1 MIQVNSMQYALRTIP
16 FLLLASFAL
25 PSASAQPAK
34 APAQKSIL
42 EKIEW
47 TWAAQPDAPDA
58 ALPNVLLLGD
68 SITRGYYPEV
78 AKLLEGQANC
88 YLFATSAASGDP
100 RLIRQVDDY
109 FAMMPLKFA
118 VIHFNNGMHG
128 WKYTESAYG
137 SALPQLVEVLQA
149 KSDGAKLVWASTTP
163 VHTED
168 SSGATNPRIDQR
180 NAESLRTMQRFHI
193 LIDDQHAL
201 MAAHDDLHNGSVH
214 YTEAGSAVQAKQV
227 QQIIE
232 KLLPAAH

>member
-1 MIQVNSMQYALRTIP
+1 MQSRPRTIA
-16 FLLLASFAL
+16 LLLSVSLIL
-25 PSASAQPAK
+25 PAAIAQAPKTPA
-34 APAQKSIL
+34 PKSIL
-42 EKIEW
+42 ETIEW
-47 TWAAQPDAPDA
+47 TWAAKPDAPDP

-78 AKLLEGQANC
+78 TRLLAGRANC

-100 RLIRQVDDY
+100 RLIHQVDDY

-128 WKYTESAYG
+128 WKYTEAAYG
-137 SALPQLVEVLQA
+137 NSLPQLVEALRA
-149 KSDGAKLVWASTTP
+149 KSHGTKLVWATTTP
-163 VHTED
+163 VHAAD
-168 SSGATNPRIDQR
+168 SGGATNPRIDQR
-180 NAESLRTMQRFHI
+180 NAESLHTMQRFHI
-193 LIDDQHAL
+193 PIDDQHAL

-232 KLLPAAH
+232 KLLPPR

>member
-1 MIQVNSMQYALRTIP
+1 MQSRPRTIA
-16 FLLLASFAL
+16 LLLSVSLML
-25 PSASAQPAK
+25 PAAIAQAHKTPA
-34 APAQKSIL
+34 PTSIL
-42 EKIEW
+42 ETIEW
-47 TWAAQPDAPDA
+47 TWAAKPDAPDP

-78 AKLLEGQANC
+78 TRLLAGRANC

-100 RLIRQVDDY
+100 RLIHQVDDY

-128 WKYTESAYG
+128 WKYTDAAYG
-137 SALPQLVEVLQA
+137 NSLPQLVEALRA
-149 KSDGAKLVWASTTP
+149 KSHGAKLVWGTTTP
-163 VHTED
+163 VHAAD
-168 SSGATNPRIDQR
+168 SGGATNPRIDQR

-193 LIDDQHAL
+193 PIDDQHAL

-232 KLLPAAH
+232 KLLPPR

>member
-1 MIQVNSMQYALRTIP
+1 MIQVNLMQYALRTLA

-25 PSASAQPAK
+25 PSAFAQ
-34 APAQKSIL
+34 APKPTAHQSIL

-47 TWAAQPDAPDA
+47 TWAAKPDAPDP

-68 SITRGYYPEV
+68 SITRGYYLEV
-78 AKLLEGQANC
+78 TKLLAGRANC

-100 RLIRQVDDY
+100 RLIHQIDDY

-149 KSDGAKLVWASTTP
+149 RSHGARLVWATTTP
-163 VHTED
+163 VHED
-168 SSGATNPRIDQR
+168 DPSGATNPRIDQR
-180 NAESLRTMQRFHI
+180 NAESLHTMQRFHI
-193 LIDDQHAL
+193 PIDDQHAL
-201 MAAHDDLHNGSVH
+201 MAAHDNLHNGSVH

-232 KLLPAAH
+232 KLLPAH

>member
-1 MIQVNSMQYALRTIP
+1 MQGNLRTIV
-16 FLLLASFAL
+16 LLLGASLAL
-25 PSASAQPAK
+25 PPSIAQTSK

-42 EKIEW
+42 ETIEW
-47 TWAAQPDAPDA
+47 TWAAKPEDPNP

-68 SITRGYYPEV
+68 SITRAYYPEV
-78 AKLLEGQANC
+78 TKLLTGRANC

-100 RLIRQVDDY
+100 RLIQQVHDY

-128 WKYTESAYG
+128 WKYTEAAYG
-137 SALPQLVEVLQA
+137 GSLPQLVKALQA
-149 KSDGAKLVWASTTP
+149 KSHGAKLVWATTTP
-163 VHTED
+163 VHAAD
-168 SSGATNPRIDQR
+168 SGGATNPRIDQR

-193 LIDDQHAL
+193 PIDDQHAL

-232 KLLPAAH
+232 KLLATH

>member
-1 MIQVNSMQYALRTIP
+1 MQSRPRTIA
-16 FLLLASFAL
+16 LLLSVSLML
-25 PSASAQPAK
+25 PAAIAQAPKTPA
-34 APAQKSIL
+34 PKSIL
-42 EKIEW
+42 ETIEW
-47 TWAAQPDAPDA
+47 TWAAKPDAPDP

-78 AKLLEGQANC
+78 TRLLAGRANC

-100 RLIRQVDDY
+100 RLIHQVDDY

-128 WKYTESAYG
+128 WKYTDAAYG
-137 SALPQLVEVLQA
+137 NSLPQLVEALRA
-149 KSDGAKLVWASTTP
+149 KSHGAKLVWGTTTP
-163 VHTED
+163 VHAAD
-168 SSGATNPRIDQR
+168 SGGATNPRIDQR

-193 LIDDQHAL
+193 PIDDQHAL

-232 KLLPAAH
+232 KLLPPR

>member
-1 MIQVNSMQYALRTIP
+1 MQRNLRTVV
-16 FLLLASFAL
+16 LLLSAILAL
-25 PSASAQPAK
+25 PASIAQTPK
-34 APAQKSIL
+34 DPAQKSIL
-42 EKIEW
+42 ETIEW
-47 TWAAQPDAPDA
+47 TWAAKPDNPNP

-78 AKLLEGQANC
+78 TKLLAGRANC

-100 RLIRQVDDY
+100 RLIQQVDDY

-128 WKYTESAYG
+128 WKYTEAAYG
-137 SALPQLVEVLQA
+137 SSLPKLVEALQA
-149 KSDGAKLVWASTTP
+149 KSNGAKLVWATTTP
-163 VHTED
+163 VHTAD
-168 SSGATNPRIDQR
+168 SGGATNPRIDQR

-193 LIDDQHAL
+193 PIDDQHAL

-214 YTEAGSAVQAKQV
+214 YTEAGSAAQAKQV

-232 KLLPAAH
+232 KLLSAR

>member
-1 MIQVNSMQYALRTIP
+1 MQRALRTIA
-16 FLLLASFAL
+16 LLLSASFAL
-25 PSASAQPAK
+25 PVAIAQAPK

-42 EKIEW
+42 ETIEW
-47 TWAAQPDAPDA
+47 TWAAKPDNPDP

-78 AKLLEGQANC
+78 TKLLAGHANC

-109 FAMMPLKFA
+109 FAMMPIKFA

-128 WKYTESAYG
+128 WKYTEPAYG
-137 SALPQLVEVLQA
+137 SSLPQLVEALQA
-149 KSDGAKLVWASTTP
+149 KSQGAKLVWATTTP
-163 VHTED
+163 VHAAN
-168 SSGATNPRIDQR
+168 SGGATNPRIDER
-180 NAESLRTMQRFHI
+180 NTASLGTMQRFRI
-193 LIDDQHAL
+193 PIDDQHAL

-232 KLLPAAH
+232 KLLPLAH

>member
-1 MIQVNSMQYALRTIP
+1 MQSRPRTIA
-16 FLLLASFAL
+16 LLLSVSLIL
-25 PSASAQPAK
+25 PAAIAQAPKTPA
-34 APAQKSIL
+34 PKSIL
-42 EKIEW
+42 ETIEW
-47 TWAAQPDAPDA
+47 TWAAKPDAPDP

-78 AKLLEGQANC
+78 TRLLAGRANC

-100 RLIRQVDDY
+100 RLIHQVDDY

-128 WKYTESAYG
+128 WKYTEAAYG
-137 SALPQLVEVLQA
+137 NSLPQLVEALRA
-149 KSDGAKLVWASTTP
+149 KSHGAKLVWATTTP
-163 VHTED
+163 VHAAD
-168 SSGATNPRIDQR
+168 SGGATNPRIDQR
-180 NAESLRTMQRFHI
+180 NAESLHTMQRFHI
-193 LIDDQHAL
+193 PIDDQHAL

-232 KLLPAAH
+232 KLLPPR